1 MPSIVISVSQRTR
14 ERQFPVKSYSLITLA
29 TLKPRAITDNPVIL
43 HTANTETY
51 DIPRKK
57 MTALV
62 THAVSY
68 AEKLE
73 AETMLVPAT
82 NTNGERA
89 A

>member
-1 MPSIVISVSQRTR
+1 M
-14 ERQFPVKSYSLITLA
+14 KSHSLITL
-29 TLKPRAITDNPVIL
+29 TTPKPRAITDNPVIL
-43 HTANTETY
+43 HAANTKTY

-73 AETMLVPAT
+73 AETILIPAT
-82 NTNGERA
+82 NANGERA